1 MLQITKQK
9 FTTDEKK
16 SILAMLMLGLFIVL
30 ITYLNNPNESTFSP
44 TVKTEIINKEI

>member
-1 MLQITKQK
+1 MLKITKQK

-30 ITYLNNPNESTFSP
+30 ITYLNNNEKKISPDLQYHST
-44 TVKTEIINKEI
+44 INTF